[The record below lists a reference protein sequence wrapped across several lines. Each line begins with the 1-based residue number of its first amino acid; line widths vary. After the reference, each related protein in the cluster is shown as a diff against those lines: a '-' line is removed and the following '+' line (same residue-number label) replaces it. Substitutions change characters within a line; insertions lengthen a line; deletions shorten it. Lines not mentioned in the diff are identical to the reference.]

1 MESAAPSN
9 FAHFIAQGDVV
20 IQSVVAVLLLLSVIT
35 WYLILI
41 KLLRGFGRKRNAAAF
56 LRIFGNAPSADSLR
70 QKLDG
75 QRNTDPFSRIAS
87 NVINA
92 SSQYRRHA
100 RRESAGDAPDY
111 NEFVTRAIRQG
122 IAQEAAQIENG
133 LTLLASTG
141 STAPFIGLFGTVWGI
156 YHALVGIGLSGRTT
170 LDSVAGPVGEALIV
184 TAAGLAVAVPAVLAY
199 NFFVRRN
206 RLLLAQ
212 LDNFAH
218 ELHAFLTLGI
228 RIDSRSPTLQ
238 QKRSRIEL
246 ATEPA

>member
-1 MESAAPSN
+1 MESAAPFN
-9 FAHFIAQGDVV
+9 FARFIAQGDVV
-20 IQSVVAVLLLLSVIT
+20 IVSVVAVLLLLSVTT

-41 KLLRGFGRKRNAAAF
+41 KWLRGFGGRRNSAAF
-56 LRIFGNAPSADSLR
+56 LQLFWNAPSADGLR
-70 QKLDG
+70 KKLEE
-75 QRNTDPFSRIAS
+75 QHNADPFSRIAFDA
-87 NVINA
+87 INA

-100 RRESAGDAPDY
+100 SRESADEAPDY
-111 NEFVTRAIRQG
+111 SEFVTRAIRQG
-122 IAQEAAQIENG
+122 IAHEATLIESG

-156 YHALVGIGLSGRTT
+156 YHALVNIGVSGRAT

-212 LDNFAH
+212 LESFAH

-228 RIDSRSPTLQ
+228 RLDPSSRKLQ
-238 QKRSRIEL
+238 QNYRQTEL
-246 ATEPA
+246 ATEPV

>member
-1 MESAAPSN
+1 MEPVTPSN

-20 IQSVVAVLLLLSVIT
+20 IQSVVVVLLLLSVTT
-35 WYLILI
+35 WYLIMV
-41 KLLRGFGRKRNAAAF
+41 KLLRGFSRKRNAAAF
-56 LRIFGNAPSADSLR
+56 LRIFGNAPSTDSLR
-70 QKLDG
+70 NKLDE
-75 QRNTDPFSRIAS
+75 QQNADPFSRIAFS
-87 NVINA
+87 VINA

-122 IAQEAAQIENG
+122 IVREAVQIENG

-212 LDNFAH
+212 IDSFAH
-218 ELHAFLTLGI
+218 DLHAFLTLGI
-228 RIDSRSPTLQ
+228 RIGPSSHKLQ
-238 QKRSRIEL
+238 QNGAQAEL